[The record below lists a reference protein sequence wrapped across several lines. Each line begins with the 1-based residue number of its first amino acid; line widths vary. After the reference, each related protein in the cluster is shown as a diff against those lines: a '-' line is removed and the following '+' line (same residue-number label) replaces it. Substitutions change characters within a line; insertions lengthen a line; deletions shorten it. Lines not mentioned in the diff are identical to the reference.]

1 MAALLSATHFNP
13 IAKVCDSRE
22 EVAELLQL
30 MDQAGVQADATTF
43 GILQEIG
50 LKVGDGKE
58 TAEALEV
65 SGRHRQAQGAGRRY
79 TPRRARQ
86 WPAMPEHDVHLLTGI
101 SCVPVAAA
109 GCGPSRCPLSTAGS
123 E

>member
-65 SGRHRQAQGAGRRY
+65 SFLHRQS
-79 TPRRARQ
+79 
-86 WPAMPEHDVHLLTGI
+86 H
-101 SCVPVAAA
+101 
-109 GCGPSRCPLSTAGS
+109 
-123 E
+123 

>member
-13 IAKVCDSRE
+13 IAKLCCSRE
-22 EVAELLQL
+22 EVADLLKL
-30 MDQAGVQADATTF
+30 MARAGVQADAVTF

-65 SGRHRQAQGAGRRY
+65 SLQR
-79 TPRRARQ
+79 
-86 WPAMPEHDVHLLTGI
+86 
-101 SCVPVAAA
+101 
-109 GCGPSRCPLSTAGS
+109 PSY
-123 E
+123 